1 MGHKGE
7 QMRFASL
14 LCTVALTSLP
24 ALPASAQT
32 MRCGNNFV
40 GYGESTSSVQM
51 KSGAPSS
58 KYSYCKPE
66 SRSRSCEKVEEWSY
80 NRPNEFAQILK
91 FESGQVVS
99 ITSGDIVRTP

>member
-1 MGHKGE
+1 
-7 QMRFASL
+7 MRHASPL
-14 LCTVALTSLP
+14 YIAMLTSLLAMP
-24 ALPASAQT
+24 AYAQT

-40 GYGESTSSVQM
+40 GYGESISSVQM
-51 KSGAPSS
+51 KCGAPTS

-80 NRPNEFAQILK
+80 SRPNEFAQILK

-99 ITSGDIVRTP
+99 ITTGDIVRTP